1 MITKSYEIEKNPSNF
16 LKYKLFLLYGENNGL
31 KKDIKASIKKSL
43 RQKNSSLEIFTFYG
57 DNILENE
64 ENFYNS
70 IFSESLFSNKKII
83 TINSAS
89 DKITQQIEDIIDKC
103 SENTLILILAEALDK
118 KSKLRKLFET
128 NSKTLCIPC
137 YPDNERDLS
146 IIANIEFKKN
156 NISFSKELINLL
168 VEKANNDRGNLKNE
182 IEKIKLFTLDKK
194 NLEIDELKSIINFSG
209 EIKTD
214 SFINNCLCGNI
225 LQYKKI
231 LSEMYMNTVNQIFFL
246 RILSNKLQ
254 RLLKMKEV
262 ENDYKNIDSLL
273 SASKPPIFWKEK
285 SMVKEQ
291 LLIWETKEL
300 KSAINRTNNTEL
312 LCKKN
317 PQISKVVFFNF
328 FNELCKKANSY
339 S

>member
-16 LKYKLFLLYGENNGL
+16 LKYKLFLLHGENNGL
-31 KKDIKASIKKSL
+31 KKDIKASIRKSFS
-43 RQKNSSLEIFTFYG
+43 QKNSSLEIFTFYA

-64 ENFYNS
+64 ENFYNA

-83 TINSAS
+83 TVNNAS
-89 DKITQQIEDIIDKC
+89 DKITQHIEDMIDKC

-128 NSKTLCIPC
+128 NSKTLCVPC

-225 LQYKKI
+225 LQYKKT

-285 SMVKEQ
+285 SMVKKQ
-291 LLIWETKEL
+291 LLIWEAKEL
-300 KSAINRTNNTEL
+300 KSAINRTNITEL